1 MICTRNYLLISS
13 KTQCLNLN
21 TSQHQ
26 APSCVCFSSTP
37 LLRSAAPAA
46 THTTSVQQPL
56 HCRFSPLQQLHTL
69 ALIPG
74 TPAFDLGG
82 WVLQRRPYSHGPR
95 CFQNQSSDT
104 MLRLEW
110 RNFWSL
116 DSSPT
121 PFLSIYLL
129 CTFTIRS
136 FQDYTIYTHSYTNI
150 HQQNHTESDVMS
162 QIVKSNCTGR
172 VRSYL
177 EAVCRLHSQN
187 ISNINQHEL
196 YSLASD
202 KKFLILAR
210 NGWYDLII

>member
-1 MICTRNYLLISS
+1 MIHHHAITCYLYCLRVPFPQMEWALNYLIAEYFRSP
-13 KTQCLNLN
+13 QNL
-21 TSQHQ
+21 
-26 APSCVCFSSTP
+26 
-37 LLRSAAPAA
+37 
-46 THTTSVQQPL
+46 
-56 HCRFSPLQQLHTL
+56 
-69 ALIPG
+69 
-74 TPAFDLGG
+74 
-82 WVLQRRPYSHGPR
+82 
-95 CFQNQSSDT
+95 
-104 MLRLEW
+104 LRLEW

-172 VRSYL
+172 MRSYL
-177 EAVCRLHSQN
+177 EAGCRLHCQN

-210 NGWYDLII
+210 NG